1 MADSFFG
8 FDTSVPGG
16 GLDDAIECPLDE
28 DDIIE
33 EDEYDALNDETF
45 GLATD
50 DDWEKNH
57 EQLAQIA
64 ESTRLQKQLIN
75 NKNGIDV
82 DIEGS
87 LSHLVLDE
95 KDGIVPRPGVW
106 DSPSNLPIVPP
117 NPPLSVALKNVCTVE
132 ELERGLMRPPPGL
145 VKPSTPQPTNI
156 NTNNINTT
164 TINQPQP
171 QQLPVPRPGGQFP
184 LDYPTINDHISA
196 NLRANILNNMPP
208 RFPPGLS
215 MPGQHPVILPP
226 NVRLSNAQLLQNT
239 RPLAGN
245 PAAAAAAAAAAN
257 LLRYPLPPHL
267 MIAHN
272 NQRQPMHGN
281 FPVGNFP
288 QPPRPNL
295 PPPQF
300 MRPEHPLMSPFPNNL
315 PNHHQHHQQQ
325 HLHQLQHQHQQH
337 QQQNQHQQNQHQQ
350 QHHHQQQ
357 QQHQLSINQRN
368 HNRSSYQTNDQSSSN
383 NQPFFKN
390 NQHWNQNRNNQRYH
404 HHNNHHVNGYNENG
418 EYDEY
423 AGMMSNREKQWLT
436 NIQLMQHNTNQPY
449 FDDYYYT
456 VFCDRQNKKNN
467 ENSDNH
473 KDKKQNNKNGYRDR
487 DNKDQSQH
495 ILTKVVYTPTQFEN
509 SLGKLQCGSV
519 TAPRKIID
527 MDVVPNSDPQQNQ
540 QAQQKDMK
548 KARQRLLEIERLYT
562 VQLKLEDVNNPL
574 ALLAEQQALQQQQ
587 QQQQETDQETESK
600 PVKKTAAELINIML
614 TSILQLLREDKLS
627 SILSIRK
634 GKTLLLRFLPFLSVT
649 EYTQQLGEFW
659 VGFIRGLAVIS
670 RRDANYLV
678 RFFPEFHRWIETID
692 DFYILLRLA
701 KGFLESVNQPNKNN
715 NSLALAVTN
724 KFGVSVLASL
734 LERAETLYPND
745 EDGLSSEWSTFILTL
760 ADIIGSS
767 PPSVAPCQP
776 IPANT
781 LNEHLQRIRGL
792 TIERYAPLESLL
804 TDANPSL

>member
-8 FDTSVPGG
+8 FDTSVPGA

-28 DDIIE
+28 DDIVE

-45 GLATD
+45 GSATD

-57 EQLAQIA
+57 EKLAQIA

-75 NKNGIDV
+75 HKNGIDV

-87 LSHLVLDE
+87 FPHLVMDE

-106 DSPSNLPIVPP
+106 DSPSNFPVVPP
-117 NPPLSVALKNVCTVE
+117 NPSLSVALKNVCTVE
-132 ELERGLMRPPPGL
+132 ELERGLRPPPGL

-156 NTNNINTT
+156 NIVNNINTT
-164 TINQPQP
+164 TNQTPSA
-171 QQLPVPRPGGQFP
+171 QQLPLPRPGGQFS
-184 LDYPTINDHISA
+184 LDYPMINDLTA
-196 NLRANILNNMPP
+196 NLRANLLNNMP
-208 RFPPGLS
+208 RFPPGLT
-215 MPGQHPVILPP
+215 MPGQHQHQHPVILPP
-226 NVRLSNAQLLQNT
+226 NVRLPNAPLLPNT

-267 MIAHN
+267 MIPHN

-281 FPVGNFP
+281 FSVGNFP
-288 QPPRPNL
+288 QAPPNLPRPNL
-295 PPPQF
+295 PPNLPQF
-300 MRPEHPLMSPFPNNL
+300 MRPEHPLMSAFPNNL
-315 PNHHQHHQQQ
+315 PNHHP
-325 HLHQLQHQHQQH
+325 
-337 QQQNQHQQNQHQQ
+337 
-350 QHHHQQQ
+350 HHQQQ
-357 QQHQLSINQRN
+357 QHIQQQQQNQLQLHLQHQQSNNQQRN
-368 HNRSSYQTNDQSSSN
+368 HNRPTYQTNDQSSSN
-383 NQPFFKN
+383 NHNQPFFKN
-390 NQHWNQNRNNQRYH
+390 NQNWNQNRNNQRYH
-404 HHNNHHVNGYNENG
+404 HNNYNNYHNGLNENG

-423 AGMMSNREKQWLT
+423 AGMMSNREKQWLI

-449 FDDYYYT
+449 FDDYYFT

-467 ENSDNH
+467 ESPDN
-473 KDKKQNNKNGYRDR
+473 KDNKKQNKNGYRDR

-527 MDVVPNSDPQQNQ
+527 MDVVASSDPQQNQ
-540 QAQQKDMK
+540 ASQQKDMK

-574 ALLAEQQALQQQQ
+574 ALVAEQQALQQQQ
-587 QQQQETDQETESK
+587 QQVDQEIEK
-600 PVKKTAAELINIML
+600 PVKKTAPELINIML
-614 TSILQLLREDKLS
+614 TSILQLLKEDKLS

-634 GKTLLLRFLPFLSVT
+634 GKALLLRFLPFLSVT
-649 EYTQQLGEFW
+649 EYTQQLGDFW

-670 RRDANYLV
+670 RRDAN
-678 RFFPEFHRWIETID
+678 
-692 DFYILLRLA
+692 ILI
-701 KGFLESVNQPNKNN
+701 
-715 NSLALAVTN
+715 
-724 KFGVSVLASL
+724 
-734 LERAETLYPND
+734 RAETLYPN
-745 EDGLSSEWSTFILTL
+745 EDNASCSEWSSFIVTL
-760 ADIIGSS
+760 ADTIGSS
-767 PPSVAPCQP
+767 PPSIAPCQP

-804 TDANPSL
+804 TDANLSR

>member
-28 DDIIE
+28 DDIVE

-45 GLATD
+45 GSATD

-57 EQLAQIA
+57 EKLAQIA

-75 NKNGIDV
+75 HKNGIDV

-87 LSHLVLDE
+87 FPHLVMDE

-106 DSPSNLPIVPP
+106 DSPSNFPVVPP
-117 NPPLSVALKNVCTVE
+117 NPSLSVALKNVCTVE

-156 NTNNINTT
+156 NIENNINTT
-164 TINQPQP
+164 TNQTPSVP
-171 QQLPVPRPGGQFP
+171 QQLPLPRPDGQFS
-184 LDYPTINDHISA
+184 LDYPMINDLTA
-196 NLRANILNNMPP
+196 NLRANLLNNMP
-208 RFPPGLS
+208 RFPPGLT

-226 NVRLSNAQLLQNT
+226 NVRLPNAPLLPNT

-245 PAAAAAAAAAAN
+245 PAAAAATAAAAN

-267 MIAHN
+267 MIPHN

-281 FPVGNFP
+281 FSVGNFP
-288 QPPRPNL
+288 QQPRPNL

-300 MRPEHPLMSPFPNNL
+300 MRPEHPLMSAFPNNL
-315 PNHHQHHQQQ
+315 PNHHQHHQHLQQ
-325 HLHQLQHQHQQH
+325 QQNQLQQLHLQQH
-337 QQQNQHQQNQHQQ
+337 QQSGNQ
-350 QHHHQQQ
+350 
-357 QQHQLSINQRN
+357 QRN
-368 HNRSSYQTNDQSSSN
+368 HNRPTYQTNDQSSSN
-383 NQPFFKN
+383 NHQPFFKN
-390 NQHWNQNRNNQRYH
+390 NQNWNQNRNNQRYH
-404 HHNNHHVNGYNENG
+404 HHNNYHNGLNENG

-423 AGMMSNREKQWLT
+423 AGMMSNREKQWLI

-449 FDDYYYT
+449 FDDYYFT

-467 ENSDNH
+467 ESSDNH
-473 KDKKQNNKNGYRDR
+473 KDNKKQNNNKNGYRDR

-527 MDVVPNSDPQQNQ
+527 MDVVANSDPQQNQ
-540 QAQQKDMK
+540 ASQQKDMK

-587 QQQQETDQETESK
+587 QADQEPESK
-600 PVKKTAAELINIML
+600 PVKKTAPELINIML
-614 TSILQLLREDKLS
+614 TSILQLLKEDKLS
-627 SILSIRK
+627 SILCIRK
-634 GKTLLLRFLPFLSVT
+634 GKALLLRFLPFLSVT

-659 VGFIRGLAVIS
+659 VGFIRGFAVIS
-670 RRDANYLV
+670 RRDANILI
-678 RFFPEFHRWIETID
+678 RFFPEFHRWIETVGGFD
-692 DFYILLRLA
+692 ILLRLA
-701 KGFLESVNQPNKNN
+701 KGFLDSVNQPNKNN

-734 LERAETLYPND
+734 LERAETLYPN
-745 EDGLSSEWSTFILTL
+745 EDNASCSEWSSFIVTL
-760 ADIIGSS
+760 ADTIGSS
-767 PPSVAPCQP
+767 PPSIAPCHP

-804 TDANPSL
+804 TDANLSR